1 MVGTLQ
7 PQNILG
13 GADMRARKIIKI
25 DEEKC
30 DGCGLCIPNCPEGA
44 LGVIDGKARLI
55 SDLLCDGLGACLGE
69 CPRGAISV
77 VEREAADYDEREV
90 MANMI
95 RKGANTVQ
103 AHLKHLRDHGQND
116 FLKQAM
122 DFLKEKGIVYPLT
135 GNTTDKPEAGGHAPC
150 GCPGAREMDF
160 RGKAEENCKMGP
172 VSSRLRQWPVQLRLI
187 SPMAPYYK
195 KADVVLAADCVA
207 FAYGNFH
214 NEFLK
219 NKALAIACPKL
230 DEGQEGYV
238 AKLTALMDE
247 AEINTLTVLTMEVP
261 CCGGLL
267 SMARSALAAAKRK
280 VPVKHIVISLQG
292 GIKSENW
299 VSG

>member
-1 MVGTLQ
+1 
-7 PQNILG
+7 
-13 GADMRARKIIKI
+13 MRRKIIII
-25 DEEKC
+25 DEGLC
-30 DGCGLCIPNCPEGA
+30 DGCGLCIPGCPEGA
-44 LGVIDGKARLI
+44 LVIIDGKARLAADF
-55 SDLLCDGLGACLGE
+55 SCDGLGACIGR
-69 CPRGAISV
+69 CPRGAITIE
-77 VEREAADYDEREV
+77 EREAEQYDERRV
-90 MANMI
+90 IGNIARQG
-95 RKGANTVQ
+95 RKAVQ
-103 AHLKHLRDHGQND
+103 EHLHHLREHKETESLRIAGEYLRKEGIGMGHGTSPG
-116 FLKQAM
+116 QA
-122 DFLKEKGIVYPLT
+122 
-135 GNTTDKPEAGGHAPC
+135 C
-150 GCPGAREMDF
+150 GCPGSAMMDF
-160 RGKAEENCKMGP
+160 SGKGQDVAIPPDDGDGGQP
-172 VSSRLRQWPVQLRLI
+172 SQLRQWPVQLRLI

>member
-1 MVGTLQ
+1 MKK
-7 PQNILG
+7 
-13 GADMRARKIIKI
+13 RKIINI
-25 DEEKC
+25 EEDKC

-44 LGVIDGKARLI
+44 LRVIDGKVRLI

-69 CPRGAISV
+69 CPRGAITV

-90 MANMI
+90 MANMVK
-95 RKGANTVQ
+95 KGTNTVQ
-103 AHLKHLRDHGQND
+103 AHLNHLKDHGQAG
-116 FLKQAM
+116 FLKQAE
-122 DFLKEKGIVYPLT
+122 DFLKEKGITNPLED
-135 GNTTDKPEAGGHAPC
+135 NMADKNKSETGGHAQC

-160 RGKAEENCKMGP
+160 RGKAEEGGQTGP
-172 VSSRLRQWPVQLRLI
+172 VNSQLRQWPVQLHLI
-187 SPMAPYYK
+187 SPLALYYK

-207 FAYGNFH
+207 YAYGNFH

-230 DEGQEGYV
+230 DEGQESYV
-238 AKLTALMDE
+238 EKLTSLIDD

-261 CCGGLL
+261 CCRGLL

-292 GIKSENW
+292 EIKSENW
-299 VSG
+299 VLD